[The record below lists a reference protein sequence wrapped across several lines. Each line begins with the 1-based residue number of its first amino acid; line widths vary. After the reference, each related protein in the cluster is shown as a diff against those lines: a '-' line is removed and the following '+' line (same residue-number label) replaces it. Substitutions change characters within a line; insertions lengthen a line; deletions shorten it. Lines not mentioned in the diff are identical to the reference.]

1 MAYGSVKVDQIIT
14 STQTVTVDNFLN
26 GSAGSVTNTMLAGSI
41 ANGKLANSNIS
52 VGGLTFNLGDTD
64 ATPAFNLSDATD
76 YPTSSLSG
84 TITNAQLAGSIA
96 NSKLANDNVSFGGV
110 SVDLGASDATPAFDL
125 SDATNYPTSSLSGT
139 ITNAQLA
146 GSIAASKLGGSIGDS
161 KLSTIN
167 TAGKVSGAAIT
178 SGTIGGSAALNT
190 SSTIAT
196 TSSVAVGQS
205 SATSNTKLDLNGGYA
220 QVVVALS
227 GTSINCALGN
237 YFTKTV
243 GSTTTFS
250 VTNIPSSRVY
260 SFVLEVTHN
269 GGTLNWFSGVKW
281 PDNDP
286 PTLTTSRTHLFV
298 FVTDD
303 GGSTWRANAAIDY
316 PN

>member
-14 STQTVTVDNFLN
+14 STKTVTVDNVLD
-26 GSAGSVTNTMLAGSI
+26 GSSGSVTSTMLA
-41 ANGKLANSNIS
+41 N
-52 VGGLTFNLGDTD
+52 
-64 ATPAFNLSDATD
+64 
-76 YPTSSLSG
+76 
-84 TITNAQLAGSIA
+84 
-96 NSKLANDNVSFGGV
+96 
-110 SVDLGASDATPAFDL
+110 
-125 SDATNYPTSSLSGT
+125 
-139 ITNAQLA
+139 
-146 GSIAASKLGGSIGDS
+146 
-161 KLSTIN
+161 
-167 TAGKVSGAAIT
+167 
-178 SGTIGGSAALNT
+178 
-190 SSTIAT
+190 TIAIG
-196 TSSVAVGQS
+196 TSLAVGQS

-220 QVVVALS
+220 QNVVALS
-227 GTSINCALGN
+227 GTSINCSLGN

-298 FVTDD
+298 FATDD
-303 GGSTWRANAAIDY
+303 GGSTWRANSAIDY